1 MLSVET
7 RATER
12 TRLVDELGKIAFSDI
27 GKVVTWGPEVT
38 VIPATENG
46 EAVKTIVSRVTVVD
60 SAEIDD
66 DTRAAVAEVSQDANG
81 ASLSKTRPFHANGK
95 PLSYRTKDHADP
107 GGDDPIMFLVVLDDD
122 GGKPSPHMHAGPQV
136 VRISQITRIEDR
148 SPAYAPRTNRVDDG
162 AVLRAR
168 VLAVEADE

>member
-27 GKVVTWGPEVT
+27 GKVVTWGREVT

-81 ASLSKTRPFHANGK
+81 ALRIEMHDKIAAIDKLARALGM
-95 PLSYRTKDHADP
+95 YTKKLDVNPNADP
-107 GGDDPIMFLVVLDDD
+107 VVAVTIYEGRPATWPAPGETAAEAGLVSQRPASEASGAAFATTEAEVVVFAIM
-122 GGKPSPHMHAGPQV
+122 PTS
-136 VRISQITRIEDR
+136 
-148 SPAYAPRTNRVDDG
+148 
-162 AVLRAR
+162 LRP
-168 VLAVEADE
+168 